1 MIYTVTLNPAID
13 HIIHVKDE
21 LTRGKNN
28 QISKSYNDIGGK
40 GTHVSVVLSC
50 LETRN
55 KATGF
60 IGEQG
65 KSELYALL
73 RGRRVNPDF
82 FVLRDR
88 AVRQNYV
95 LMDETHAGS
104 FMITQTGPFITPD
117 ELKQFTSEFASKLI
131 PEDIVVFAGNPSQLM
146 NPNEYYSILKKV
158 KETGAQLIIDASG
171 QYLQKAIEV
180 SPTLI
185 KPNQYEFSD
194 LTKKS
199 IISIEDTIEAM
210 EKSNLSNINYIIVSL
225 GKKGSLLFHNDSIYR
240 VTPPRVNTV
249 NDTGCGDAF
258 VGGIVYA
265 LYKKFTVEEMLTFA
279 TSVSASKA
287 MQPTSSGFIPS
298 EAELL
303 KKQVTFKKIK

>member
-28 QISKSYNDIGGK
+28 HVLESYNDIGGK

-50 LETRN
+50 LETQN

-65 KSELYALL
+65 KNELYALL
-73 RGRRVNPDF
+73 RERKVIPDF
-82 FVLRDR
+82 FVLPNRS
-88 AVRQNYV
+88 VRQNYV

-104 FMITQTGPFITPD
+104 FMITHTGPTI
-117 ELKQFTSEFASKLI
+117 TSEEIKLFTADLVSKLA
-131 PEDIVVFAGNPSQLM
+131 PDDLVVFAGNPSKLI
-146 NPNEYYSILKKV
+146 NANVYRSILERV

-171 QYLQKAIEV
+171 EYLKEAIKV
-180 SPTLI
+180 TPTLI
-185 KPNQYEFSD
+185 KPNQFEFAE
-194 LTKKS
+194 LTKKTITS
-199 IISIEDTIEAM
+199 IDDTIGAM
-210 EKSNLSNINYIIVSL
+210 ENSNLPNIDYIIVSL
-225 GKKGSLLFHNDSIYR
+225 GKEGSLLFHNNSIYR
-240 VTPPRVNTV
+240 VTPPKVNTV

-265 LYKKFTVEEMLTFA
+265 LYKKFAVKDMLTFA

-287 MQPTSSGFIPS
+287 MQPTSSGFVPS
-298 EAELL
+298 EASLL
-303 KKQVTFKKIK
+303 REQVAFEKIK